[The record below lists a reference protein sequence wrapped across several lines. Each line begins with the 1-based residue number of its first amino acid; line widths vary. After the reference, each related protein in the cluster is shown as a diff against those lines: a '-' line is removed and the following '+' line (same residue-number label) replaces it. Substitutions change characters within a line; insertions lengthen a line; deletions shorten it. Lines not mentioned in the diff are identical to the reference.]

1 MKMKSQ
7 HLNVVKMLAYSGA
20 PKREVART
28 ANISEQT
35 LYNWIKDDDFARLH
49 EAYTSRYQKAVEEYQ
64 LTSNYEQFLLD
75 LEISKNDKDIVSCLA
90 YIDANIT
97 GIIENKTSRI
107 DNILEKCISLIEKRI
122 DSETADDELL
132 IYLLDRYLKNFN
144 K

>member
-20 PKREVART
+20 PKREVARI

-49 EAYTSRYQKAVEEYQ
+49 EVYTSRYQKAVEEYQ
-64 LTSNYEQFLLD
+64 ITSNYEQFLLD
-75 LEISKNDKDIVSCLA
+75 LEITKNDKDIVSCLA
-90 YIDANIT
+90 YIDANIS
-97 GIIENKTSRI
+97 GVIVNKTNRI
-107 DNILEKCISLIEKRI
+107 DSLLEKCISLIEKRI
-122 DSETADDELL
+122 DSGTADDDLL